1 MNKYN
6 FSLLHFSIIKKENK
20 HKANLVCVMYISF
33 YLRMLNTFARIH
45 SSSGISTFSI
55 FDGAPRVTCCKIEDK
70 INMFYSCTEKNP
82 FLNVLYK
89 FPLEYQ
95 IFVNQFHALFSIYVF
110 KQCGMHS
117 LEMNSENLRG

>member
-1 MNKYN
+1 MLEHILRPESPHFQ
-6 FSLLHFSIIKKENK
+6 FSMGPL
-20 HKANLVCVMYISF
+20 
-33 YLRMLNTFARIH
+33 
-45 SSSGISTFSI
+45 
-55 FDGAPRVTCCKIEDK
+55 GALAAKLKTKF
-70 INMFYSCTEKNP
+70 NMFYSCTEKNP
-82 FLNVLYK
+82 FLNVLYI